1 MEVLNL
7 TLKNILQSTRWLF
20 CLFLFILIAANGMA
34 QNGSMIEVKGKVIDS
49 TGESLIGASVVVQ
62 DDNAIGTVT
71 NMDGYFT
78 LTVEKGS
85 NLLVSYIGY
94 DSQVIQA
101 AANKELVVTLK
112 ENAVTLDQV
121 VIVSYGTAKKQEIIG
136 SVSSVNVKDLNS
148 TPTTRMEQALQGKDC
163 RCNGNTGKW

>member
-78 LTVEKGS
+78 LTVKKG
-85 NLLVSYIGY
+85 
-94 DSQVIQA
+94 
-101 AANKELVVTLK
+101 
-112 ENAVTLDQV
+112 
-121 VIVSYGTAKKQEIIG
+121 
-136 SVSSVNVKDLNS
+136 
-148 TPTTRMEQALQGKDC
+148 
-163 RCNGNTGKW
+163 